1 MGQKLNLAISA
12 RHWHSSGINSYLK
25 LWI

>member
-25 LWI
+25 FWI